1 MKGEKEETKGK
12 NCKGSMCWK
21 SEGTS
26 MLELSSMK
34 TRLVLAI
41 SGVSLATTVLIGVFF
56 IYENVQDN
64 RESIASYRQD
74 LERNVET
81 QLKEETQV
89 AMSILDEYNKKA
101 QSGEMTVDQA
111 KKEAANRVRDLR
123 YDNGKGYFWIDTKEG
138 VNVVLLG
145 RDVEGKSR
153 IDLVDPNGVHFIQ
166 EMIKNG
172 LQEGGGYTD
181 LEFAKPGE
189 TEPLPKRNYTVLF
202 KPFDWVIGTGVWI
215 DDIDTAVAERTEI
228 YNAKLRT
235 QVLTSLGVMV
245 VLQLIFIAFARYI
258 GSNIAGPILKVTERM
273 QVIGTGDF
281 TLSQQDAAELDTLA
295 ARPDEIGTMAHAM
308 KDMNEKV
315 RELMRDVAQTA
326 EYLAAASEELTSTA
340 DQAAEVSQ
348 AIADSVVNV
357 AGACSEQFTDV
368 ETANDHTQKLTENME
383 SFRKTLHMTSEKVDE
398 TSSVAEQGGKD
409 VQTAVTSMQ
418 SIESNVGNIAKLIE
432 SLGENSKE
440 IGTIVAT
447 ISEIADQTNL
457 LALNAAIEAA
467 RAGEHG
473 RGFSVVADEVRKLAE
488 QSQEAAGEI
497 ANRIGKIQKSTDEA
511 VTAMH
516 SGLDEVM
523 AGTKTV
529 QSTGT
534 SFQGI
539 VGMVGEVAT
548 SSANMQNAVVSL
560 TNSIHE
566 IDNAIAQI
574 NEKSRSVADEAQ
586 TVSASTEEETA
597 SMHEIADA
605 SRKLA
610 EQAQDL
616 QNAIAV
622 FKI

>member
-1 MKGEKEETKGK
+1 M
-12 NCKGSMCWK
+12 
-21 SEGTS
+21 
-26 MLELSSMK
+26 ELSSMK
-34 TRLVLAI
+34 TRLIAVI
-41 SGVSLATTVLIGVFF
+41 SGVSLASTILIGGFF
-56 IYENVQDN
+56 IFETVRENQ
-64 RESIASYRQD
+64 ESIASYRQD
-74 LERNVET
+74 LESNVET

-89 AMSILDEYNKKA
+89 AVSILEEYNKKA
-101 QSGEMTVDQA
+101 QAGEMPIEQA
-111 KKEAANRVRDLR
+111 KKEAADRVRDLR

-153 IDLVDPNGVHFIQ
+153 IDLVDQNGVHFIQ

-189 TEPLPKRNYTVLF
+189 TEPLPKRNYTVLYA
-202 KPFDWVIGTGVWI
+202 PFNWVIGTGVWI
-215 DDIDTAVAERTEI
+215 DDIDAAVAAHTEVCD
-228 YNAKLRT
+228 AKLRS
-235 QVLTSLGVMV
+235 QIVTSLIVMV
-245 VLQLIFIAFARYI
+245 VMQLIFIAFARYI
-258 GSNIAGPILKVTERM
+258 GSNIAGPILKVTKRM
-273 QVIGTGDF
+273 EVIGTGDF
-281 TLSQQDAAELDTLA
+281 TLSSQDAAELDSLA
-295 ARPDEIGTMAHAM
+295 ARPDEIGKMAHAM

-348 AIADSVVNV
+348 SIADSVVNV
-357 AGACSEQFTDV
+357 AGSCSEQFTDV
-368 ETANDHTQKLTENME
+368 ETANEHTQKLTENME
-383 SFRKTLHMTSEKVDE
+383 SFRQNLDNAGKKVDE
-398 TSSVAEQGGKD
+398 TSAVAAKGGED
-409 VQTAVTSMQ
+409 VKTAVTGMQ
-418 SIESNVGNIAKLIE
+418 SIEKNVGHIAELIE
-432 SLGENSKE
+432 GLGENSKE
-440 IGTIVAT
+440 IGAIVAT

-497 ANRIGKIQKSTDEA
+497 SNRIGKIQQSTDEA
-511 VTAMH
+511 VEAMH
-516 SGLDEVM
+516 AGLAEVM
-523 AGTKTV
+523 NGTKTV

-548 SSANMQNAVVSL
+548 NSDAMVDSVHVLTSS
-560 TNSIHE
+560 IEE
-566 IDNAIAQI
+566 ISRAIEQI

>member
-348 AIADSVVNV
+348 SIADSVVNV
-357 AGACSEQFTDV
+357 AGSCSEQFTDV
-368 ETANDHTQKLTENME
+368 ETANEHTQKLTDNMKE
-383 SFRKTLHMTSEKVDE
+383 FRRTLRTTSEKVGE
-398 TSSVAEQGGKD
+398 TSNVAEQGGKD
-409 VQTAVTSMQ
+409 VESAVTSMQ

-432 SLGENSKE
+432 GLGENSKE

-447 ISEIADQTNL
+447 ISEIAEQTNL

-497 ANRIGKIQKSTDEA
+497 ASRIGKIQKSTEDA

-516 SGLDEVM
+516 SGLSEVM
-523 AGTKTV
+523 EGTKTV

-534 SFQGI
+534 SFEGI

-548 SSANMQNAVVSL
+548 SADDMRSSVKVL
-560 TNSIHE
+560 TASIDE
-566 IDNAIAQI
+566 ISNAIAQI
-574 NEKSRSVADEAQ
+574 NEKSRAVADEAQ

>member
-1 MKGEKEETKGK
+1 
-12 NCKGSMCWK
+12 
-21 SEGTS
+21 
-26 MLELSSMK
+26 MLGLSSMK
-34 TRLVLAI
+34 TKLIAAI
-41 SGVSLATTVLIGVFF
+41 SGVSIATTVLIGGFF
-56 IYENVQDN
+56 LYGNYRDSQD
-64 RESIASYRQD
+64 SLVSYRED
-74 LERNVET
+74 LEQNIEREMKGET
-81 QLKEETQV
+81 QI
-89 AMSILDEYNKKA
+89 AYSILEEYYKKQQA
-101 QSGEMTVDQA
+101 GELTEEQA
-111 KKEAANRVRDLR
+111 KKEAADRVRDLR
-123 YDNGKGYFWIDTKEG
+123 YNGGQGYFWIDTVNG
-138 VNVVLLG
+138 DNVVLLG
-145 RDVEGKSR
+145 SKTEGTNRLNAKDSTGF
-153 IDLVDPNGVHFIQ
+153 PFIQ
-166 EMIKNG
+166 EINKNAQ
-172 LQEGGGYTD
+172 QEGGGYTRWT
-181 LEFAKPGE
+181 FPKPGE
-189 TEPLPKRNYTVLF
+189 TESLPKLGYSICF
-202 KPFDWVIGTGVWI
+202 QPYQWVVGTGVYI
-215 DDIDTAVAERTEI
+215 DEVDKVIAAREQEINDKFHSDILKCLA
-228 YNAKLRT
+228 
-235 QVLTSLGVMV
+235 VMV
-245 VLQLIFIAFARYI
+245 VLQLIFIAFARYL
-258 GSNIAGPILKVTERM
+258 GASIAGPIQKVTERM
-273 QVIGTGDF
+273 EVIGTGDF
-281 TLSQQDAAELDTLA
+281 TISEQDAAELQALST
-295 ARPDEIGTMAHAM
+295 RPDEIGMMALAM
-308 KDMNEKV
+308 KEMNEKV
-315 RELMRDVAQTA
+315 RKLMQNVAQTA

-348 AIADSVVNV
+348 SIADSVVNV
-357 AGACSEQFTDV
+357 AGSCSEQFTDV
-368 ETANDHTQKLTENME
+368 ETANGHTQHLNTSME
-383 SFRKTLHMTSEKVDE
+383 QFRKTLSDAGMKVQQTSE
-398 TSSVAEQGGKD
+398 VAAQGGQD

-432 SLGENSKE
+432 ELGENSKE

-488 QSQEAAGEI
+488 QSQEAAGD
-497 ANRIGKIQKSTDEA
+497 QKSTDEA

-548 SSANMQNAVVSL
+548 SSADMQRAVVSL
-560 TNSIHE
+560 TDSIHE

>member
-1 MKGEKEETKGK
+1 
-12 NCKGSMCWK
+12 
-21 SEGTS
+21 
-26 MLELSSMK
+26 
-34 TRLVLAI
+34 
-41 SGVSLATTVLIGVFF
+41 
-56 IYENVQDN
+56 
-64 RESIASYRQD
+64 
-74 LERNVET
+74 
-81 QLKEETQV
+81 
-89 AMSILDEYNKKA
+89 
-101 QSGEMTVDQA
+101 
-111 KKEAANRVRDLR
+111 
-123 YDNGKGYFWIDTKEG
+123 
-138 VNVVLLG
+138 
-145 RDVEGKSR
+145 
-153 IDLVDPNGVHFIQ
+153 
-166 EMIKNG
+166 
-172 LQEGGGYTD
+172 
-181 LEFAKPGE
+181 
-189 TEPLPKRNYTVLF
+189 
-202 KPFDWVIGTGVWI
+202 
-215 DDIDTAVAERTEI
+215 
-228 YNAKLRT
+228 
-235 QVLTSLGVMV
+235 
-245 VLQLIFIAFARYI
+245 
-258 GSNIAGPILKVTERM
+258 
-273 QVIGTGDF
+273 
-281 TLSQQDAAELDTLA
+281 
-295 ARPDEIGTMAHAM
+295 
-308 KDMNEKV
+308 
-315 RELMRDVAQTA
+315 
-326 EYLAAASEELTSTA
+326 
-340 DQAAEVSQ
+340 
-348 AIADSVVNV
+348 
-357 AGACSEQFTDV
+357 
-368 ETANDHTQKLTENME
+368 
-383 SFRKTLHMTSEKVDE
+383 
-398 TSSVAEQGGKD
+398 QGGQD

-432 SLGENSKE
+432 ELGENSKE

-497 ANRIGKIQKSTDEA
+497 ASRIGKIQKSTDEA

-539 VGMVGEVAT
+539 VNMVGEVAT
-548 SSANMQNAVVSL
+548 SSQNMQNAVVSL
-560 TNSIHE
+560 TDSIHE

>member
-1 MKGEKEETKGK
+1 MK
-12 NCKGSMCWK
+12 C
-21 SEGTS
+21 
-26 MLELSSMK
+26 
-34 TRLVLAI
+34 LA
-41 SGVSLATTVLIGVFF
+41 
-56 IYENVQDN
+56 
-64 RESIASYRQD
+64 
-74 LERNVET
+74 
-81 QLKEETQV
+81 
-89 AMSILDEYNKKA
+89 
-101 QSGEMTVDQA
+101 
-111 KKEAANRVRDLR
+111 
-123 YDNGKGYFWIDTKEG
+123 
-138 VNVVLLG
+138 
-145 RDVEGKSR
+145 
-153 IDLVDPNGVHFIQ
+153 
-166 EMIKNG
+166 
-172 LQEGGGYTD
+172 
-181 LEFAKPGE
+181 
-189 TEPLPKRNYTVLF
+189 
-202 KPFDWVIGTGVWI
+202 
-215 DDIDTAVAERTEI
+215 
-228 YNAKLRT
+228 
-235 QVLTSLGVMV
+235 VMV
-245 VLQLIFIAFARYI
+245 VLQIIFIAFARYL
-258 GSNIAGPILKVTERM
+258 GASIAGPIQKVTERM
-273 QVIGTGDF
+273 EVIGTGDF
-281 TLSQQDAAELDTLA
+281 TISDQDAAELQELST
-295 ARPDEIGTMAHAM
+295 RPDEIGMMALAM
-308 KDMNEKV
+308 KEMNEKV
-315 RELMRDVAQTA
+315 RKLMQNVAQTA

-348 AIADSVVNV
+348 SIADSVVNV
-357 AGACSEQFTDV
+357 AGSCSEQFTDV
-368 ETANDHTQKLTENME
+368 ETANDHTQHLNTSME
-383 SFRKTLHMTSEKVDE
+383 QFRQTLSDAGTKVQQTSE
-398 TSSVAEQGGKD
+398 VAAQGGQD

-432 SLGENSKE
+432 ELGENSKE

-497 ANRIGKIQKSTDEA
+497 SNRIGKIQKSTDEA

-539 VGMVGEVAT
+539 VSMVGEVAT

-560 TNSIHE
+560 TDSIHE

-574 NEKSRSVADEAQ
+574 NEKSRSVANEAQ

>member
-1 MKGEKEETKGK
+1 
-12 NCKGSMCWK
+12 
-21 SEGTS
+21 

-34 TRLVLAI
+34 AKLIAAI
-41 SGVSLATTVLIGVFF
+41 SGVSIATTVLIGGFF
-56 IYENVQDN
+56 LYGNYKDSQDTLVN
-64 RESIASYRQD
+64 YRAD
-74 LERNVET
+74 LEQNIEREMKGET
-81 QLKEETQV
+81 QI
-89 AMSILDEYNKKA
+89 AYSILEEYYKKQQA
-101 QSGEMTVDQA
+101 GELTEEQA
-111 KKEAANRVRDLR
+111 KKEAADRVRDLR
-123 YDNGKGYFWIDTKEG
+123 YNGGQGYFWIDTVNG
-138 VNVVLLG
+138 DNVVLLG
-145 RDVEGKSR
+145 SKTEGTNRLNAKDSTGF
-153 IDLVDPNGVHFIQ
+153 PFIQ
-166 EMIKNG
+166 EINKNAQ
-172 LQEGGGYTD
+172 QEGGGYTRWT
-181 LEFAKPGE
+181 FPKPGE
-189 TEPLPKRNYTVLF
+189 TESLPKLGYSICF
-202 KPFDWVIGTGVWI
+202 QPYQWVVGTGVYI
-215 DDIDTAVAERTEI
+215 DEVDKVIAAREQEINDKFHSDILKCLA
-228 YNAKLRT
+228 
-235 QVLTSLGVMV
+235 VMV
-245 VLQLIFIAFARYI
+245 VLQLIFIAFARYL
-258 GSNIAGPILKVTERM
+258 GASIAGPIQKVTERM
-273 QVIGTGDF
+273 EVIGTGDF
-281 TLSQQDAAELDTLA
+281 TISEQDAAELQELST
-295 ARPDEIGTMAHAM
+295 RPDEIGMMALAM
-308 KDMNEKV
+308 KEMNEKV
-315 RELMRDVAQTA
+315 RKLMQNVAQTA

-348 AIADSVVNV
+348 SIADSVVNV
-357 AGACSEQFTDV
+357 AGSCSEQFTDV
-368 ETANDHTQKLTENME
+368 ETANGHTQHLNTSME
-383 SFRKTLHMTSEKVDE
+383 QFRKTLSDAGMKVQQTSE
-398 TSSVAEQGGKD
+398 VAAQGGQD
-409 VQTAVTSMQ
+409 VQTAVMSMQ

-432 SLGENSKE
+432 ELGENSKE

-497 ANRIGKIQKSTDEA
+497 ASRIGKIQKSTDEA

-548 SSANMQNAVVSL
+548 SSADMQRAVVSL
-560 TNSIHE
+560 TDSIHE